1 MGYVTL
7 LLSGNSST
15 TLPVPQQDF
24 LLSTWKARP
33 YMNHV
38 VDEAWTQNPSFLC
51 QLLRNNLPPTR
62 ELNFYKTLYCN
73 LQLSK
78 VLRLCVKVSADIH
91 VFYSELFEDWTAI
104 FLFCK
109 NTELLLISARYT
121 YLISKLWDAAL
132 IGRQCLKEITMNYY
146 NYDL

>member
-1 MGYVTL
+1 MEMGYVTL

-15 TLPVPQQDF
+15 TLPVPQQGF
-24 LLSTWKARP
+24 LLGTWKARP

-38 VDEAWTQNPSFLC
+38 VDETWTQNPSFLC
-51 QLLRNNLPPTR
+51 QLRRNNLPPTR

-91 VFYSELFEDWTAI
+91 VFYSKLFEDWTVI

-121 YLISKLWDAAL
+121 YLISKLWDATL
-132 IGRQCLKEITMNYY
+132 TGRQCLK
-146 NYDL
+146 DR